1 MKTRLFLIKYLLVS
15 LVIVFS
21 SVLFADDKYA
31 PLTVKLSEDGKKFVR
46 FITWH
51 QLWFTT
57 SDIGMDTRT
66 GSDENVNDS
75 DDFNVDAS
83 IRRSRVLIL
92 AKFTPKFLLL
102 THFGV
107 NNVGLGNLTPLG
119 NDALT
124 TTDSSVNQLF
134 FHDAWGEYQIG
145 HWLYIGAGLHYWN
158 GLNRLANAS
167 TLNLLTLDAPR
178 PFAGWHAIGYTS
190 QFARHLGLYVKGAIE
205 KFDYRVAFNRAS
217 EYDAFGGGTS
227 YGDNTNNASTV
238 VYGHQHRSG
247 SEDGSWIISGYFRY
261 NIFSPESI
269 TLPYAVG
276 TYLGGK
282 RVLAVGAGFFAHPA
296 GARDI
301 GDGTGVDGVAGTDD
315 DTATVGGIAT
325 TNAANVDVIHAS
337 VDVFGE
343 FPFGQNASGG
353 SLTFYLAG
361 TLYNYGENF
370 VARWAGTGV
379 NIYAQVG
386 YMTPVKWLQ
395 PYVGFQ
401 IGLYDGLN
409 SDVWSLNAGLNFLI
423 VKHHAKVT
431 LEWHQIENQ
440 ISGAAENTE
449 EEGRDDVNQIR
460 VQAHFFI

>member
-1 MKTRLFLIKYLLVS
+1 MKAKLFLIKCLIVCLG
-15 LVIVFS
+15 LVFS
-21 SVLFADDKYA
+21 SALFADDKYA
-31 PLTVKLSEDGKKFVR
+31 PLTLKLSEDGKKFVR

-57 SDIGMDTRT
+57 SDIGTDTRL
-66 GSDENVNDS
+66 GSDDNINTPES
-75 DDFNVDAS
+75 FNVDTA

-92 AKFTPKFLLL
+92 AKFSPKFLLL
-102 THFGV
+102 THFGA

-145 HWLYIGAGLHYWN
+145 PWLYVGAGLHYWN

-217 EYDAFGGGTS
+217 EYASFRGGRS
-227 YGDNTNNASTV
+227 YGDDTNNASTV
-238 VYGHQHRSG
+238 YYGAQHRSG
-247 SEDGSWIISGYFRY
+247 EEGSWIISGYFRY
-261 NIFSPESI
+261 NFFSPESI

-282 RVLAVGAGFFAHPA
+282 KVLSVGAGFFAHPA

-301 GDGTGVDGVAGTDD
+301 AGG
-315 DTATVGGIAT
+315 A
-325 TNAANVDVIHAS
+325 TNADNTASTNAVNVDVAHVS

-343 FPFGQNASGG
+343 IPFGQNASGG
-353 SLTFYLAG
+353 SLTFYLAW
-361 TLYNYGENF
+361 TLYNYGQNF
-370 VARWAGTGV
+370 VGRWAGTGH

-386 YMTPVKWLQ
+386 YLTPLKWLQ

-401 IGLYDGLN
+401 IGLYDGN
-409 SDVWSLNAGLNFLI
+409 ASDVWSLNAGINFLI
-423 VKHHAKVT
+423 VKHFAKIT

-440 ISGAAENTE
+440 IGGGGDNLENDGT
-449 EEGRDDVNQIR
+449 RDDINQVR
-460 VQAHFFI
+460 VQFHFFI